1 MEGQTMRLSDYLRQA
16 ADRVPD
22 SVALVVKDVPM
33 TYAEL
38 WRRARSWASQFLAAG
53 ITPGQAIVLR
63 TDRTVEFLAA
73 EFGAWSIGAV
83 VVPLDR
89 SRPVHE
95 VIGALHESRARAL
108 LASPD
113 VLGEIPRTETRNIA
127 LIADVMVHRGPL
139 PEMAASEP
147 AGPAALMLY
156 TSGTTGASKC
166 VVTSHSAME
175 ANGHA
180 IIEAARVLPSDRIM
194 TTISPELPAVLTTSI
209 LPAMISGASLH
220 LLNTILPGQIVRY
233 LRRQGISVFFAVP
246 YIYELLCE
254 STASRQLGDLPELR
268 VCMAS
273 GAPLHPDIVH
283 RFHILSDKLIHSTY
297 GASETGLCTFND
309 ADDIGVRA
317 QSVGRALP
325 GVHIAVRDSADQEVP
340 VGQEGEVVVAGPLTA
355 MGYFHRSEL
364 QAQIYREGWVHTNDR
379 GTMDNR
385 GFLYLRGR
393 LSEMLNCGGW
403 MVDPIEV
410 EEVLTSHP
418 LVHEALV
425 SGEAHPS
432 LNQIVVAKVVPST
445 PDVNE
450 RDLIVY
456 CQHKLASFKV
466 PRRIEVVE
474 RLPKTS
480 QGKIKRRAV

>member
-1 MEGQTMRLSDYLRQA
+1 
-16 ADRVPD
+16 
-22 SVALVVKDVPM
+22 
-33 TYAEL
+33 
-38 WRRARSWASQFLAAG
+38 
-53 ITPGQAIVLR
+53 
-63 TDRTVEFLAA
+63 
-73 EFGAWSIGAV
+73 
-83 VVPLDR
+83 
-89 SRPVHE
+89 
-95 VIGALHESRARAL
+95 
-108 LASPD
+108 
-113 VLGEIPRTETRNIA
+113 
-127 LIADVMVHRGPL
+127 
-139 PEMAASEP
+139 
-147 AGPAALMLY
+147 
-156 TSGTTGASKC
+156 
-166 VVTSHSAME
+166 
-175 ANGHA
+175 
-180 IIEAARVLPSDRIM
+180 
-194 TTISPELPAVLTTSI
+194 
-209 LPAMISGASLH
+209 
-220 LLNTILPGQIVRY
+220 
-233 LRRQGISVFFAVP
+233 
-246 YIYELLCE
+246 
-254 STASRQLGDLPELR
+254 
-268 VCMAS
+268 
-273 GAPLHPDIVH
+273 
-283 RFHILSDKLIHSTY
+283 
-297 GASETGLCTFND
+297 
-309 ADDIGVRA
+309 
-317 QSVGRALP
+317 
-325 GVHIAVRDSADQEVP
+325 
-340 VGQEGEVVVAGPLTA
+340 

-432 LNQIVVAKVVPST
+432 LNQIVVTKVVPST